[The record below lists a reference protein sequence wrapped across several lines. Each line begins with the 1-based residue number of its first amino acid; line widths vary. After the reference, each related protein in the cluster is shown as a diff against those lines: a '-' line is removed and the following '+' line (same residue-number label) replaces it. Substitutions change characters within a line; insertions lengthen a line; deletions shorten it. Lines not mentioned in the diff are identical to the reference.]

1 MNIEEGDGSFAEVQ
15 RCILYDFF
23 LGFMSR
29 AKKKKNSTYFL
40 DIVHYI
46 LEARILRIYEYKEKW
61 ETMVNIWLI
70 QAKNICLTCFFNDGL
85 IMGNKHPLN

>member
-1 MNIEEGDGSFAEVQ
+1 MQKYRDVYYMISFWVSCPEQ
-15 RCILYDFF
+15 
-23 LGFMSR
+23 
-29 AKKKKNSTYFL
+29 KKKNSTYFL

>member
-1 MNIEEGDGSFAEVQ
+1 MGVLQKYRDVYYMISFWVSCPEQ
-15 RCILYDFF
+15 
-23 LGFMSR
+23 
-29 AKKKKNSTYFL
+29 KKKKNSTYFL